1 MRPLL
6 RFTRTLRLATAAA
19 TIGSLLAVPLATAA
33 SAASPTVSVGGTPA
47 GVAVNP
53 STNTVY
59 VTNFNDNT
67 VSVID
72 GSNNTV
78 TATVTVG
85 STPWGVAVN
94 PSTNTVYVTNSNDNT
109 VSVIDGSNNTVT
121 ATVSVG
127 SAPYGVAVNP
137 STNTVYVT
145 NLYDNTVSVIDGS
158 NNTVT
163 ATVSVGGTP
172 PGVAVNP
179 STNTVY
185 VTNSTDNTVSV
196 IDGSNN
202 TVTATVSVGSTPWG
216 VAVNPSTNTVYVT
229 NGGSNSVSVITP
241 VPFAPTVTSATG
253 GSSQA
258 TVTWT
263 DGASNGSAITSQTIY
278 VYAGS
283 TLEATKTDC
292 SGSPC
297 TVTGLTNG
305 TSYTFKVSDT
315 NGVGEGA
322 LSSASGSVIPLPVPT
337 LSRVMPGDG
346 LLVPH
351 WSGVTIAHGT
361 VLHFTATAFDLSGNV
376 AGKCRTSGSG
386 RRCRITGL
394 TAHVAY
400 QVTVTA
406 TAGIGTKAT
415 GFSVVTSAPSNKYGG
430 VPLAPKMRG

>member
-1 MRPLL
+1 M
-6 RFTRTLRLATAAA
+6 
-19 TIGSLLAVPLATAA
+19 
-33 SAASPTVSVGGTPA
+33 
-47 GVAVNP
+47 AVNP

-59 VTNFNDNT
+59 VAN
-67 VSVID
+67 S
-72 GSNNTV
+72 GSN
-78 TATVTVG
+78 
-85 STPWGVAVN
+85 S
-94 PSTNTVYVTNSNDNT
+94 

-121 ATVSVG
+121 ATVSVPLG
-127 SAPYGVAVNP
+127 PVGVAVNP

-145 NLYDNTVSVIDGS
+145 KYYDNTVSVIDGS

-163 ATVSVGGTP
+163 ATVSVGLGP
-172 PGVAVNP
+172 YWVAVSP

-185 VTNSTDNTVSV
+185 VTNFNDNTVLV
-196 IDGSNN
+196 IDGSTN
-202 TVTATVSVGSTPWG
+202 TVTATNSVGSVPVG
-216 VAVNPSTNTVYVT
+216 VAVNPSTKTVYVA
-229 NGGSNSVSVITP
+229 NSGSNSVSVITAQ

-258 TVTWT
+258 TVTWN

-337 LSRVMPGDG
+337 LSLVVPRNG

-376 AGKCRTSGSG
+376 AGKCRTTSGSG
-386 RRCRITGL
+386 KSCRITGL

-406 TAGIGTKAT
+406 TARIGTKAT

>member
-1 MRPLL
+1 MKASFVYSEVIIRPLL

-33 SAASPTVSVGGTPA
+33 SAASSTVSVGG
-47 GVAVNP
+47 
-53 STNTVY
+53 
-59 VTNFNDNT
+59 D
-67 VSVID
+67 
-72 GSNNTV
+72 
-78 TATVTVG
+78 
-85 STPWGVAVN
+85 PWGVAVN
-94 PSTNTVYVTNSNDNT
+94 PSTNTVYVTNF
-109 VSVIDGSNNTVT
+109 
-121 ATVSVG
+121 
-127 SAPYGVAVNP
+127 
-137 STNTVYVT
+137 
-145 NLYDNTVSVIDGS
+145 YDNTVSVIDGS

-163 ATVSVGGTP
+163 STVSVGGYP
-172 PGVAVNP
+172 GGVAVNP

-185 VTNSTDNTVSV
+185 VTNSDDNTVSV

-202 TVTATVSVGSTPWG
+202 TVTATVSVGSTPYG
-216 VAVNPSTNTVYVT
+216 VAVNPSTNTVYVANNNDNTVSVIDGST
-229 NGGSNSVSVITP
+229 NAVTATVTVGNSPSAVAVNPSTNTVYAANKGSNSVSVITP

-337 LSRVMPGDG
+337 LSLVMPGDG

-376 AGKCRTSGSG
+376 AGQCRTTSGSG
-386 RRCRITGL
+386 KSCRITGL

-406 TAGIGTKAT
+406 TARIGTKAT

>member
-1 MRPLL
+1 MKASFVYSEVIIRPLL

-33 SAASPTVSVGGTPA
+33 SAASSTVSVGGDPW

-78 TATVTVG
+78 RATVSVG
-85 STPWGVAVN
+85 GYPWGVAVN
-94 PSTNTVYVTNSNDNT
+94 PSTNTVYVAN
-109 VSVIDGSNNTVT
+109 
-121 ATVSVG
+121 A
-127 SAPYGVAVNP
+127 
-137 STNTVYVT
+137 
-145 NLYDNTVSVIDGS
+145 
-158 NNTVT
+158 
-163 ATVSVGGTP
+163 
-172 PGVAVNP
+172 
-179 STNTVY
+179 
-185 VTNSTDNTVSV
+185 
-196 IDGSNN
+196 
-202 TVTATVSVGSTPWG
+202 
-216 VAVNPSTNTVYVT
+216 
-229 NGGSNSVSVITP
+229 GSNSVSVITP

-337 LSRVMPGDG
+337 LSLVMPGNG

-351 WSGVTIAHGT
+351 WSGVTIADGT

-376 AGKCRTSGSG
+376 AGQCRTTSGSG
-386 RRCRITGL
+386 KSCRITGL

-406 TAGIGTKAT
+406 TARIGTKAT